1 MTTCLLR
8 RPTVPTLPPGAG
20 EALSD
25 LDLVAGL
32 VLEYRGQPPGTGR
45 RRRLDLARTSEGLQP
60 RHDVRSQRKCRAR
73 RSSSDQLKME
83 FGRPG
88 LCPLAGSVS
97 NSPKPT
103 RIPPGFVAGPAGE
116 ARLTNKA
123 RARFHG
129 TDPGQKSEWFSLSPS
144 VRRLNGSQNTFRYPL
159 NHRFIGTEPPFQ
171 TPGRACVR
179 AAGG

>member
-32 VLEYRGQPPGTGR
+32 VLEYRGQPPGTGQ

-83 FGRPG
+83 FGRLG
-88 LCPLAGSVS
+88 LCPRAGSVA

-103 RIPPGFVAGPAGE
+103 RILPGFVAGPAGE
-116 ARLTNKA
+116 ARLTNKE
-123 RARFHG
+123 RALPRHRSRAG
-129 TDPGQKSEWFSLSPS
+129 VGVVLVVALCPPSEWFTEYFPLSLKSS
-144 VRRLNGSQNTFRYPL
+144 IHRNGTSISNAGP
-159 NHRFIGTEPPFQ
+159 
-171 TPGRACVR
+171 CVR